1 MHYVNLSLMFTFIF
15 STHFL
20 HYSLSLIIV
29 INSSIFGGLLIG
41 CAIFNNGKCANLNL
55 QYSPYFPTDYDE
67 RLEDEDFDLI
77 EENLGVK
84 VERVSRKY

>member
-1 MHYVNLSLMFTFIF
+1 MLF
-15 STHFL
+15 
-20 HYSLSLIIV
+20 LII
-29 INSSIFGGLLIG
+29 
-41 CAIFNNGKCANLNL
+41 GKCANLNL